1 VIEGDNVRASERES
15 CASGVSFYAGPLG
28 LIIHHPAHTSKCI
41 NDRKSERQKKYRLV
55 KKTLLNR
62 EIMQ

>member
-1 VIEGDNVRASERES
+1 MSEPLRERAVHLVCHSN
-15 CASGVSFYAGPLG
+15 AGLLR